1 MARERPADC
10 DAFGDGPAPAD
21 VPGLPAVFRTP
32 EDRPAHGWRYTPE
45 LGELVA
51 ELYVDDASAGGLWA
65 LHAAMPDRIPPP
77 RVLAVWKRQFPAFGQ
92 LLAAAEK
99 VRAARLMEECVVIA
113 DTDPRAAPKVAL
125 SIAARQ
131 RLAESLDAATWG
143 KGQSGTPA
151 SAPALTADQ
160 PTAVTLSDDELAA
173 LALAGRADGAT
184 GGGSPP

>member
-1 MARERPADC
+1 MGRERPADT
-10 DAFGDGPAPAD
+10 DAFGDGQPAAD
-21 VPGLPAVFRTP
+21 VPGLPAVFRRP
-32 EDRPAHGWRYTPE
+32 EDRPDHGWAYSPA

-65 LHAAMPDRIPPP
+65 IHAAMPDRIPPP

-143 KGQSGTPA
+143 KGPA
-151 SAPALTADQ
+151 SPAGTPALTADQ
-160 PTAVTLSDDELAA
+160 PTAPALSDDDLRAIAA
-173 LALAGRADGAT
+173 TAREAAGT

>member
-21 VPGLPAVFRTP
+21 VPGLPAVFRRP
-32 EDRPAHGWRYTPE
+32 EDRPDHGWAYSPA

-65 LHAAMPDRIPPP
+65 IHAAMPDRIPPP
-77 RVLAVWKRQFPAFGQ
+77 RVLAVWKRQYPAFGQ

-143 KGQSGTPA
+143 KGQSGASPATPG
-151 SAPALTADQ
+151 LTHDQ
-160 PTAVTLSDDELAA
+160 PTAPEITDDELRA
-173 LALAGRADGAT
+173 LALAGRSDGPADG
-184 GGGSPP
+184 GNPP